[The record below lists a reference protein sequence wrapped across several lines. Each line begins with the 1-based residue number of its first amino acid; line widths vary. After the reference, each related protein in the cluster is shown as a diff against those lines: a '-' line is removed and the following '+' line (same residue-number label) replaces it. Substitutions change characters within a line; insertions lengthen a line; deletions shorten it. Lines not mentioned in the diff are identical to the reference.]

1 MAGKKQIQL
10 NFLETASVGGNA
22 FIGQWKEGP
31 HECSRLKDQLEYYIW
46 LAKIAEKGKITS
58 IFFPDSYGV
67 NDVYGGNTDATY
79 RGGCQVAQLDPV
91 VLIPAMAAVTK
102 SVGFAVSANACYLNP
117 YIMARTFSTLD
128 HVTNGRIGWNIVT
141 GYTNA
146 SAKAMGFDQI
156 MAHDKRYE
164 KAEELWEGSWDDD
177 AQVWDVENDVA
188 YEPGRIHRI
197 DFEGQFHRL
206 SATQQTHPSRQRVPV
221 LFQAGSS
228 KAGIA
233 LAGAHAEGLYC
244 GSMVPS
250 HTAKYVENIRASAAA
265 AGRDPRSVKAFAG
278 ISLFLGRTT
287 EEAQAKY
294 DAVAKN
300 VSPIAG
306 LAKFGGYTNVDM
318 SKYPLD
324 EPFEFTANPGSAD
337 NVIQGIITNFKAG
350 DGSTE
355 TWTPRKLGSK
365 IALGGLYPIFIGTA
379 EQVAD
384 SMEDWVAKTDIDGF
398 NLYYCSNPE
407 TYEDVVEML
416 VPELQRRGV
425 YWMDYPVP
433 GGTFRENMYFGETSP
448 RLPDDHPA
456 GKIRLAREAKRQLND
471 GAGEPKEKAASKLT
485 NGLKNGLTNGHQHH
499 AAERVLF
506 TAKPV

>member
-1 MAGKKQIQL
+1 
-10 NFLETASVGGNA
+10 
-22 FIGQWKEGP
+22 
-31 HECSRLKDQLEYYIW
+31 
-46 LAKIAEKGKITS
+46 
-58 IFFPDSYGV
+58 
-67 NDVYGGNTDATY
+67 
-79 RGGCQVAQLDPV
+79 
-91 VLIPAMAAVTK
+91 
-102 SVGFAVSANACYLNP
+102 
-117 YIMARTFSTLD
+117 
-128 HVTNGRIGWNIVT
+128 
-141 GYTNA
+141 
-146 SAKAMGFDQI
+146 
-156 MAHDKRYE
+156 
-164 KAEELWEGSWDDD
+164 
-177 AQVWDVENDVA
+177 VWDVENDVA
-188 YEPGRIHRI
+188 YEPSRIHRI

-294 DAVAKN
+294 DAAAKN

-398 NLYYCSNPE
+398 NLYCKYLLRIITRHHIRSAAKYRPCPTQTDREMCTDCSNPE

-433 GGTFRENMYFGETSP
+433 GGTFRENMYFGEASP

-471 GAGEPKEKAASKLT
+471 GAGGPKEKAASKLT

>member
-1 MAGKKQIQL
+1 
-10 NFLETASVGGNA
+10 
-22 FIGQWKEGP
+22 
-31 HECSRLKDQLEYYIW
+31 
-46 LAKIAEKGKITS
+46 
-58 IFFPDSYGV
+58 
-67 NDVYGGNTDATY
+67 
-79 RGGCQVAQLDPV
+79 
-91 VLIPAMAAVTK
+91 
-102 SVGFAVSANACYLNP
+102 
-117 YIMARTFSTLD
+117 
-128 HVTNGRIGWNIVT
+128 
-141 GYTNA
+141 
-146 SAKAMGFDQI
+146 
-156 MAHDKRYE
+156 
-164 KAEELWEGSWDDD
+164 
-177 AQVWDVENDVA
+177 VWDVENDVA
-188 YEPGRIHRI
+188 YEPSRIHRI

-294 DAVAKN
+294 DAAAKN

-324 EPFEFTANPGSAD
+324 EQFEFTANPGSAD

-398 NLYYCSNPE
+398 NLYCKYLPIIITRHHICSAAKYRPAQPKL
-407 TYEDVVEML
+407 TKRCAQIVRI
-416 VPELQRRGV
+416 QRRTRTSWRCWCRNCNVAASTG
-425 YWMDYPVP
+425 WTIPCPVARS
-433 GGTFRENMYFGETSP
+433 GRTCTLVKHR
-448 RLPDDHPA
+448 PDFLM
-456 GKIRLAREAKRQLND
+456 ITLLARSAWPGRRRGSSMMGRGGRRRRQH
-471 GAGEPKEKAASKLT
+471 PS
-485 NGLKNGLTNGHQHH
+485 
-499 AAERVLF
+499 
-506 TAKPV
+506 